1 MVYRQFSAGISP
13 SKFPSRG
20 RQISLTR
27 KFQPPRE
34 VDKSASGEEISPSYS
49 MAKIFH
55 ECQNNFVS
63 LHPKTIVKKHL
74 LWYLSIQRRW
84 KTNGGEFPFYGVHCR
99 YFWHLYSFLVLIV
112 GFMVDSSNIWDV
124 VFLPIPLLLPLC
136 LVYYNLDEGIWQ
148 LTGKEICEC
157 DDKGIV
163 ITKHRLFKR
172 QKYIPWSEITK
183 IYLYSPN
190 IYLEL
195 LRLIYFHQNFYEI
208 KSQSI

>member
-1 MVYRQFSAGISP
+1 
-13 SKFPSRG
+13 
-20 RQISLTR
+20 
-27 KFQPPRE
+27 
-34 VDKSASGEEISPSYS
+34 
-49 MAKIFH
+49 
-55 ECQNNFVS
+55 
-63 LHPKTIVKKHL
+63 
-74 LWYLSIQRRW
+74 
-84 KTNGGEFPFYGVHCR
+84 
-99 YFWHLYSFLVLIV
+99 
-112 GFMVDSSNIWDV
+112 MVDSSNIWDV

>member
-1 MVYRQFSAGISP
+1 MILIY
-13 SKFPSRG
+13 SKEMKNKRWG
-20 RQISLTR
+20 
-27 KFQPPRE
+27 
-34 VDKSASGEEISPSYS
+34 
-49 MAKIFH
+49 
-55 ECQNNFVS
+55 VS
-63 LHPKTIVKKHL
+63 L
-74 LWYLSIQRRW
+74 LWCALSVFLAFI
-84 KTNGGEFPFYGVHCR
+84 F
-99 YFWHLYSFLVLIV
+99 FLVLIV

-124 VFLPIPLLLPLC
+124 VFLPIPLILPLC

-208 KSQSI
+208 KSQSTIVLRYGNGKKYKCGTNLSKTQAQKAIKLLKSNNPTNCIEALITTS